1 MRDCIPGRRQ
11 RRQRADVG
19 RVSERAGGASVTY
32 EDNPP
37 TLRCYGDEDRSTQ
50 SLRRQALSQAL
61 GARADVVVDLAEL
74 AFADPSLML
83 DLVMVARRLRKA
95 GRELTLRGAQ
105 PDISVL
111 IEYVGVHRL
120 PGVKIAPAPAAA

>member
-1 MRDCIPGRRQ
+1 MYPGGSTPRK
-11 RRQRADVG
+11 V
-19 RVSERAGGASVTY
+19 GGAIVTF

-50 SLRRQALSQAL
+50 SLRRRALSQAL
-61 GARADVVVDLAEL
+61 CAPSDVVVDLAGL

-83 DLVMVARRLRKA
+83 DLAMIARRLRKS
-95 GRELTLRGAQ
+95 GRKLTLRGAQ

-111 IEYVGVHRL
+111 IEYVGLHRL
-120 PGVKIAPAPAAA
+120 PGVTIAPAPATA

>member
-1 MRDCIPGRRQ
+1 MRVI
-11 RRQRADVG
+11 
-19 RVSERAGGASVTY
+19 VSRWVRIEAGLGGAIVTY

-61 GARADVVVDLAEL
+61 CAPADVLVDLAEL

-83 DLVMVARRLRKA
+83 DFVMVARRLRKA
-95 GRELTLRGAQ
+95 GRVLTLRGAQ

-111 IEYVGVHRL
+111 IEYVGLHRL
-120 PGVKIAPAPAAA
+120 PGVNIAPAPTPA

>member
-1 MRDCIPGRRQ
+1 MYPWWVRSKRGQEEAI
-11 RRQRADVG
+11 
-19 RVSERAGGASVTY
+19 VTY

-61 GARADVVVDLAEL
+61 RAPDDVVVDLAEL

-83 DLVMVARRLRKA
+83 DFAMVARRLRKA
-95 GRELTLRGAQ
+95 GRQLTLRNAQ

-111 IEYVGVHRL
+111 IEYVGLHRL
-120 PGVKIAPAPAAA
+120 SGVTITPAATPA

>member
-1 MRDCIPGRRQ
+1 MEAAI
-11 RRQRADVG
+11 
-19 RVSERAGGASVTY
+19 VTY

-37 TLRCYGDEDRSTQ
+37 TLRCYGHEDRSTQ

-61 GARADVVVDLAEL
+61 GAPADVVVDLSEL

-83 DLVMVARRLRKA
+83 DLTMLARRLRKA
-95 GRELTLRGAQ
+95 GSRLTLRGAQ

-111 IEYVGVHRL
+111 IEYVGLHRL
-120 PGVKIAPAPAAA
+120 PGVHIAPAPAPA

>member
-1 MRDCIPGRRQ
+1 LQRCHAADCIPGRS
-11 RRQRADVG
+11 G
-19 RVSERAGGASVTY
+19 RVGAGGAIVTY

-37 TLRCYGDEDRSTQ
+37 TLRCYGNEDRSTQ
-50 SLRRQALSQAL
+50 SLRRQALSKAL
-61 GARADVVVDLAEL
+61 CAPADVLVDLSEL

-83 DLVMVARRLRKA
+83 DLVMIARRLRKA

-105 PDISVL
+105 PDIAVL

-120 PGVKIAPAPAAA
+120 PGVNLAPAPAPA